1 MISRRRGFTL
11 IELLVVIAIIAVLIA
26 LLLPAVQQAREAARR
41 AQCTNNLKQIGLAM
55 ANYVSSNDALPPV
68 CATESAPMQ
77 MAPNFSSLAR
87 ILPYMDQGAVYN
99 AINFNFGAR
108 WDTSYY
114 TYNYPPL
121 TAASMGIVNPGTTG
135 YDSSGGAY
143 AMLQYTAITTTVNS
157 FLCPSDPYIG
167 NNNQWMVGYPQPI
180 LKYNGCTNYIPN
192 IGLNRYYN
200 NWNYNGPAYTPGWD
214 GSLAGP
220 VIRTASFLDG
230 MSTTACFSEW
240 VKGPA
245 AGSPFVPNFL
255 SIVFIANGQTQTNYS
270 NGGAGPMQPYADYLQ
285 AQQCQNSGIVWNWG
299 WKGEW
304 WIYGGANVYSHTQP
318 PNRRACFYGG
328 APSRGDS
335 TIAGASSL
343 HPGGVNVLFGD
354 GSVRF
359 IKSSVNYINWYAIGT
374 YAGGEVVDMSGL

>member
-121 TAASMGIVNPGTTG
+121 TAASLGIVNPGTTG
-135 YDSSGGAY
+135 YDGSGGAY
-143 AMLQYTAITTTVNS
+143 AMLQYTAITTAINS

-167 NNNQWMVGYPQPI
+167 NNSQWMVGYPQPV
-180 LKYNGCTNYIPN
+180 LKYDASTNYVPN

-200 NWNYNGPAYTPGWD
+200 NWRFNGPAYVPGWD
-214 GSLAGP
+214 GSVSP
-220 VIRTASFLDG
+220 TINMASFTDG
-230 MSTTACFSEW
+230 TSTTASYSEW

-245 AGSPFVPNFL
+245 SGSPFIPNFL
-255 SIVFIANGQTQTNYS
+255 SIVFTASGQTQQNYS
-270 NGGAGPMQPYADYLQ
+270 NGGPGPMQPYADYLQ
-285 AQQCQNSGIVWNWG
+285 AQQCQNSGIYWNWG

-304 WIYGGANVYSHTQP
+304 WIYGGSNVYSHTQP
-318 PNRRACFYGG
+318 PNRRACVYGG
-328 APSRGDS
+328 VPSRGDS
-335 TIAGASSL
+335 TLIGPSSL
-343 HPGGVNVLFGD
+343 HPGGVNVLFND